1 MQDLPPI
8 GGYDPIQWKRNLP
21 SRGFSGT
28 TYFWGIFT
36 IMSFGFYRYYKGV
49 NEQRELTR
57 EKKWARFYLEPLL
70 VAEDDRNL
78 VRRYFAE
85 IERKKLV
92 SEDIKDPELKSKVEK
107 PIYNDDSKFRFPR
120 YGF

>member
-21 SRGFSGT
+21 TRGFSGT
-28 TYFWGIFT
+28 TYFWGIFA

-49 NEQRELTR
+49 SEQRELTR

-78 VRRYFAE
+78 SRRYFAE
-85 IERKKLV
+85 LERKKLIRE
-92 SEDIKDPELKSKVEK
+92 SIENPEIKTKVDE
-107 PIYNDDSKFRFPR
+107 PIYHDDSKFRFPR
-120 YGF
+120 YGI